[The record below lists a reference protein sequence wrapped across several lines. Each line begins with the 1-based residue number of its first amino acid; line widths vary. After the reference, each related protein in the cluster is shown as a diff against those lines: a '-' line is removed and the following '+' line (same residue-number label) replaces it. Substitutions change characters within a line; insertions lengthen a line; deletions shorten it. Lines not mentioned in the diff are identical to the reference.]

1 MDAVSSAGGPDVV
14 GERIAQWITRET
26 EKDAARA
33 FGVSQRT
40 VKSWRAGQLPQMRHL
55 MAMASRWGEAFLEDV
70 FAPLLSDKTS
80 LGDRLLRLESEI
92 AAIRRQVDV
101 DTRGH
106 RANTDVST
114 AALPARGVGDNSANV
129 RSVSQHSDELGNR
142 LEVTWL
148 KELESP
154 AINRFRQVMS
164 SAAGGPPAP
173 ETWNRQTYGMNF
185 VHVLDVG
192 DTDPNNWRFL
202 ARGWTAVDTDDCS
215 RIGMIQLPAL
225 KEQAIMSYLIAKAF
239 GDASIASIRRYCPTV
254 GLLVYNRIIVP
265 QSGSDGRTQYL
276 WVGIE
281 KVSENTM

>member
-1 MDAVSSAGGPDVV
+1 MDAVTSAGGPDVV
-14 GERIAQWITRET
+14 GKRIAQWVAREA

-55 MAMASRWGEAFLEDV
+55 MAMATRWGEAFLEDV
-70 FAPLLSDKTS
+70 FGPLMPERSS
-80 LGDRLLRLESEI
+80 LGERLLRLESEI
-92 AAIRRQVDV
+92 AAIRRQID
-101 DTRGH
+101 DDNRSRRSATGS
-106 RANTDVST
+106 AP
-114 AALPARGVGDNSANV
+114 AALAGWGTGIDSDNV
-129 RSVSQHSDELGNR
+129 RSVSHHSDELGNR

-154 AINRFRQVMS
+154 SIDRFKRVMS
-164 SAAGGPPAP
+164 GVAGGPPAL
-173 ETWNRQTYGMNF
+173 ETWNRQTYGLTH
-185 VHVLDVG
+185 VHVLDVT

-215 RIGMIQLPAL
+215 RVGLIQLPAL
-225 KEQAIMSYLIAKAF
+225 KEQAIMSYLNAKAF
-239 GDASIASIRRYCPTV
+239 GDPSVASIRRYCPSV
-254 GLLVYNRIIVP
+254 GLLTYNRIIVP

-281 KVSENTM
+281 KIAENMI